1 MRNKLIQPKDLY
13 VGQLV
18 VTSKD
23 PEVQVRTVG
32 EIYDHGSITV
42 VWYEGTRKCGQTLDG
57 RGWYTPTLK
66 QIEYSIRT
74 NGPLVSTKEC

>member
-1 MRNKLIQPKDLY
+1 MRNKLIHPKDLY

-18 VTSKD
+18 VSSTHS
-23 PEVQVRTVG
+23 ESQVRTVG

-66 QIEYSIRT
+66 QIEYSIAA